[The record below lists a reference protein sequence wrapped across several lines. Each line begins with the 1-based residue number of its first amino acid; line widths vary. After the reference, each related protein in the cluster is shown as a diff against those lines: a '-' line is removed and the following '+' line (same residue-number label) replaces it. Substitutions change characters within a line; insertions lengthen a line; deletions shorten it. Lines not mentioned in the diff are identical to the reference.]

1 MGEGSRSRRSRG
13 AGRRRRE
20 KGTASTCGRRPT
32 ASCRRRRC
40 RRRPSGPRTSSCT
53 RRRPCTSRPGSPCP
67 RRPPA
72 AEAVDAPSARQRI
85 ALSVI
90 FVSLRGVDTSLPR
103 VPNIRLRA
111 TGRRGRS
118 FARLQLKI
126 SSWQGVKRRREL
138 QIGTTDGLEVNCR
151 APGAARPW
159 RVRGGNDA
167 SKSRARARCA
177 LALVHLRVA
186 RPRVGLSLRYS
197 S

>member
-1 MGEGSRSRRSRG
+1 MRSSPDGFLPSSPVPPQTIWPAHVVMHPSQAVYFSAGQSVPSAPSSGR
-13 AGRRRRE
+13 GRRRAERE
-20 KGTASTCGRRPT
+20 GDDNFERH
-32 ASCRRRRC
+32 
-40 RRRPSGPRTSSCT
+40 
-53 RRRPCTSRPGSPCP
+53 
-67 RRPPA
+67 
-72 AEAVDAPSARQRI
+72 
-85 ALSVI
+85 
-90 FVSLRGVDTSLPR
+90 FVCLRGVNSSLPR
-103 VPNIRLRA
+103 ASNIRVRA

-177 LALVHLRVA
+177 LASA
-186 RPRVGLSLRYS
+186 PRDRGSACRFGL
-197 S
+197 

>member
-103 VPNIRLRA
+103 ASNRGVRA
-111 TGRRGRS
+111 TGAAWPLFCSASIEDFELARRKTTARAPDWDHGRS
-118 FARLQLKI
+118 
-126 SSWQGVKRRREL
+126 G
-138 QIGTTDGLEVNCR
+138 GLLSC
-151 APGAARPW
+151 AGAVRP
-159 RVRGGNDA
+159 V
-167 SKSRARARCA
+167 SRAYSAISVEKRASR
-177 LALVHLRVA
+177 LR
-186 RPRVGLSLRYS
+186 
-197 S
+197 